1 MTRYIVET
9 ECERHD
15 RAIGVWDNE
24 GGASVRAASD
34 EQYGR
39 RIEADRSWTIYHVF
53 TGVPAVREGLEMIGL
68 SRSVATDGMLS
79 LNRRNEVGRRAGS
92 CLLADIRTTAHARPE
107 CLR

>member
-1 MTRYIVET
+1 MTRYVDET
-9 ECERHD
+9 ERERHD
-15 RAIGVWDNE
+15 RAIGDWDNE
-24 GGASVRAASD
+24 GSASVRTAGD

-53 TGVPAVREGLEMIGL
+53 TGVPAAREGLEMIGL

-92 CLLADIRTTAHARPE
+92 SLLADIRTTAQARPE
-107 CLR
+107 CQR

>member
-1 MTRYIVET
+1 MTRYVDET
-9 ECERHD
+9 ERERHD

-24 GGASVRAASD
+24 GGASVRTPGD

-53 TGVPAVREGLEMIGL
+53 TGIPASREGLEMIGL

-79 LNRRNEVGRRAGS
+79 LNRRNEGRRKEHMND
-92 CLLADIRTTAHARPE
+92 LLRVPLLLQTARADRR
-107 CLR
+107 